1 MKLRIGL
8 VFVLLAA
15 PLGITGAGF
24 QEPPVKYYQAN
35 EAEIETAFRLFSG
48 KSLGTFLAYL
58 NEVRPKAR
66 AVDDECRQELQMRA
80 FAMAVSRGWITPV
93 HIRSYQQSFA
103 QILKLHDRADILEIK
118 IFEHDKPYVM
128 VHCGSLIMVSS
139 RSVELAGS
147 EAGLLGIIAHEV
159 AHDYLSS
166 PQLIKR
172 LDSDSRLGREIELV
186 CDGIAVATLLR
197 LGLDPADYAVALS
210 NNILSNDEIRR
221 LNRGDMLYPSLP
233 ARLKMISLVSAL
245 NRPGFTGDSNS

>member
-8 VFVLLAA
+8 VLVLLVT
-15 PLGITGAGF
+15 PLVITGAGF
-24 QEPPVKYYQAN
+24 REQPVENYQTN

-48 KSLGTFLAYL
+48 KSLDVFFAYL
-58 NEVRPKAR
+58 NEIRPKPR
-66 AVDDECRQELQMRA
+66 AVDDECRQEPLMRA
-80 FAMAVSRGWITPV
+80 FALAVSQGLITPV
-93 HIRSYQQSFA
+93 HILSYQQSFA
-103 QILKLHDRADILEIK
+103 QILKLHDRADILKIE
-118 IFEHDKPYVM
+118 IFEHDRPYVM

-139 RSVELAGS
+139 RSVELARS
-147 EAGLLGIIAHEV
+147 EAGLLGIVAHEV
-159 AHDYLSS
+159 AHDYLGS

-233 ARLKMISLVSAL
+233 ARLKMISLVSAQL
-245 NRPGFTGDSNS
+245 KRYL